1 MTVAILVL
9 SALLVAFALGALAR
23 GAWLRRRVRSELH
36 RRAKRGSGLALVH
49 TDASR
54 PHEPPVGLL
63 PERADDAPIV
73 RRDEILPPSTFPP
86 PAPEDDS
93 LEAFVRSFPRRAPL
107 VRVARPTRVAF
118 LHGFGGFSELGVGR
132 LSSAYFRGLKGRLH
146 ARGIEAS
153 FVRVSPFAS
162 IMVRAAELSSAIRDL
177 GPGRTHLVAHSMGG
191 LDARFALTHL
201 GLREDVAS
209 LVTVATPH
217 AGTPIADVSSYLLR
231 ASRFFE
237 QNLGSVLD
245 LTTARMAA
253 FEAETP
259 DVADVQYACVVAS
272 PRRGALGVGPWLLPT
287 YSWLR
292 RRAGD
297 NDGVVPVTSQRRGRE
312 LGHIDT
318 DHWGSVGW
326 GGFDAPT
333 FYEKLV
339 LDLLEGNALD
349 SSSVRAS
356 HRLPLTSA
364 SW

>member
-1 MTVAILVL
+1 LP
-9 SALLVAFALGALAR
+9 AR
-23 GAWLRRRVRSELH
+23 APDS
-36 RRAKRGSGLALVH
+36 
-49 TDASR
+49 
-54 PHEPPVGLL
+54 PV
-63 PERADDAPIV
+63 V
-73 RRDEILPPSTFPP
+73 RRDEILPPSTFPRP
-86 PAPEDDS
+86 DTEDDS
-93 LEAFVRSFPRRAPL
+93 LEAFVLSFPRPKRAPL
-107 VRVARPTRVAF
+107 VRVSRPTRVAF

-132 LSSAYFRGLKGRLH
+132 LSSAYFRGVKGRLH

-162 IMVRAAELSSAIRDL
+162 IMVRAAELSAALRDL

-259 DVADVQYACVVAS
+259 DVSDVQYACVVAS

-312 LGHIDT
+312 LGHLDT

-339 LDLLEGNALD
+339 LDLLEGNALE
-349 SSSVRAS
+349 SSSVKPS